1 MEKDSDWLYRQIS
14 IAWLSVDATN
24 LETCGFG
31 FNDIFDEMACG
42 DDLTMTSHPLQ
53 GWEFV
58 AYWYAAEF
66 PGWNAITFLVFRKPA
81 G

>member
-1 MEKDSDWLYRQIS
+1 MLKDSDFLYRQIS

-31 FNDIFDEMACG
+31 FNDIFDEMTCG
-42 DDLTMTSHPLQ
+42 DEPPTNSQPLQ

-58 AYWYAAEF
+58 AFWRPEF
-66 PGWNAITFLVFRKPA
+66 PGWNAIAFLVFRKRVA
-81 G
+81 

>member
-1 MEKDSDWLYRQIS
+1 MEKDSEWLYRQIS

-31 FNDIFDEMACG
+31 LNDIFDEMACG
-42 DDLTMTSHPLQ
+42 DDPPTNSYPLQ

-58 AYWYAAEF
+58 AYWRPEF
-66 PGWNAITFLVFRKPA
+66 PGWNAITFLVFRKRV